1 MTICPHCGWENPG
14 EAAFCTNCG
23 RGLGRARNARLH
35 GLEESGGDRPVDAG
49 RRFRALDS
57 VGRTARDHEMPLVDG
72 GAPGPEP
79 LDAHP
84 SPVASVLDDPR
95 ATDPDEESVETP
107 RLRPPPGTQTVRDSM
122 PTLVDFRMPIPGM
135 AAQSILPASS
145 STVDFPP
152 APDPMEVEPS
162 ESEAT
167 LDLRSRGSES
177 RPAAVP
183 LLVGLLPKRRP
194 TRSGPIEPLI
204 PATPD
209 PTQRPPGET
218 PGAPPVRIARIIEP
232 ITDPSASDEIAGVPD
247 ALSAEHSGDEP
258 VSIPGLLLE
267 DSIAPA
273 DEDAPVEQDAPVEH
287 DAPPLPDVAAI
298 PEVDLDGDRDD
309 DVEDFEDLSASDLDA
324 VETPMLD
331 LDPPDVPLM
340 DAHLVESGEQARL
353 DVEPQ
358 RPPARVPSVVD
369 ARFILRPMSENV
381 AEQNVLMVGLQPLVL
396 GRVDA
401 DVCIAADLAL
411 SPQHARLTVEDDALW
426 VQDLDSV
433 NGTWLR
439 VRGQA
444 MLGSGAGI
452 RVGHQVLRL
461 DHRPAVRSVPE
472 GAGTRRLGA
481 SRPKN
486 GWRLSQLADD
496 GLERAFWSIADEG
509 ARIGRHVADVVFPE
523 DTFMSG
529 THALLLPRPDGVQLR
544 DLGSRNGTWVRLEGR
559 HRLEPGDA
567 VLLGETVWRVGVP
580 V

>member
-1 MTICPHCGWENPG
+1 M
-14 EAAFCTNCG
+14 A
-23 RGLGRARNARLH
+23 L
-35 GLEESGGDRPVDAG
+35 VDA
-49 RRFRALDS
+49 
-57 VGRTARDHEMPLVDG
+57 

-84 SPVASVLDDPR
+84 SPVVSVADDPR
-95 ATDPDEESVETP
+95 ATDPDAESEEAP
-107 RLRPPPGTQTVRDSM
+107 RLRPPPGAQTVRDSM
-122 PTLVDFRMPIPGM
+122 PTLVDFRMPIPSM
-135 AAQSILPASS
+135 AAQSILPASAN
-145 STVDFPP
+145 TVDFPP
-152 APDPMEVEPS
+152 APDPMDVEPS

-204 PATPD
+204 SAALEPS
-209 PTQRPPGET
+209 PPT
-218 PGAPPVRIARIIEP
+218 PGAATGEPVVRVARIIEP
-232 ITDPSASDEIAGVPD
+232 ITDPSASDEFSG
-247 ALSAEHSGDEP
+247 LSDQLTAEPSGDEP
-258 VSIPGLLLE
+258 VSIPGLAVE

-273 DEDAPVEQDAPVEH
+273 DHDADPHDAPSEPH
-287 DAPPLPDVAAI
+287 APPLPDVSAL
-298 PEVDLDGDRDD
+298 PEVDLDGDRVD

-331 LDPPDVPLM
+331 HDPPDVPLM
-340 DAHLVESGEQARL
+340 DADLVQSGEQARL
-353 DVEPQ
+353 DIEPQ
-358 RPPARVPSVVD
+358 RPPARIPGVVD

-381 AEQNVLMVGLQPLVL
+381 AEQSVLMVGHQPLVL

-411 SPQHARLTVEDDALW
+411 SPQHARLTVENDALW

-461 DHRPAVRSVPE
+461 EHRPSVRAVVE
-472 GAGTRRLGA
+472 GVGTRRLGA
-481 SRPKN
+481 ARPKN

-523 DTFMSG
+523 DTFLSG
-529 THALLLPRPDGVQLR
+529 THALLLPRADGVQLR